1 MRLRVSKGMKPREK
15 KADKVNERINM
26 LLDDLDS
33 GDIPNHSDMSVEEAE
48 NELAWLKR
56 ILKRKFR

>member
-1 MRLRVSKGMKPREK
+1 MKPIE

-33 GDIPNHSDMSVEEAE
+33 GGIPNYSDMSVEEAE
-48 NELAWLKR
+48 DELAMLKR
-56 ILKRKFR
+56 ILKRKCR

>member
-33 GDIPNHSDMSVEEAE
+33 GDIPNYSDMSVEEAE
-48 NELAWLKR
+48 DELAMLKR
-56 ILKRKFR
+56 ILKKKFR

>member
-1 MRLRVSKGMKPREK
+1 MRLRVSKGMKPRE

-33 GDIPNHSDMSVEEAE
+33 GDIPLHSDMSVEEAE
-48 NELAWLKR
+48 DELAMLKR
-56 ILKRKFR
+56 ILKRKCR